1 MYKRIYKYILKLSYF
16 ISSNKYI
23 LSFFTE
29 LLLFIKS
36 SSTFVLLN
44 IAIVLIAGRGY
55 RFAFIVNTLKSSI
68 ARWRAVIVRSGLN
81 HDNSILFSY
90 RSSSSS
96 SSSSTSRI
104 ICSMKNKR
112 SSKEIED
119 VDTNGLSDDENA
131 PKDKMQK
138 SIPHEVKI
146 NLQETIYL
154 PVVLFVGLTVY
165 TTNVILLFLFP

>member
-1 MYKRIYKYILKLSYF
+1 MYKRIYKTF
-16 ISSNKYI
+16 SSTTQAIKYI

-96 SSSSTSRI
+96 SSSSSTSRI

-146 NLQETIYL
+146 NLQVLIYL